1 MIHHFQILSLAA
13 GERVKLFNQNKTINN
28 LEGGSQKLLP
38 SDFYIEN
45 GIYVFTKEFHL
56 RRGSCCGNGCR
67 HCPFFPAHKKGN
79 TTIFIDNG

>member
-1 MIHHFQILSLAA
+1 VSWHVLVEL
-13 GERVKLFNQNKTINN
+13 VKSSNQNKTMNN
-28 LEGGSQKLLP
+28 SEGGSQKLLP

>member
-1 MIHHFQILSLAA
+1 MVSWHVLVEL
-13 GERVKLFNQNKTINN
+13 VKSSNQNKTMNN
-28 LEGGSQKLLP
+28 SEGGSQKLLP

>member
-1 MIHHFQILSLAA
+1 VLVGL
-13 GERVKLFNQNKTINN
+13 VKSSNQNKTINN
-28 LEGGSQKLLP
+28 SEGGSQKLLP

-67 HCPFFPAHKKGN
+67 HCAFFPAHKKGN